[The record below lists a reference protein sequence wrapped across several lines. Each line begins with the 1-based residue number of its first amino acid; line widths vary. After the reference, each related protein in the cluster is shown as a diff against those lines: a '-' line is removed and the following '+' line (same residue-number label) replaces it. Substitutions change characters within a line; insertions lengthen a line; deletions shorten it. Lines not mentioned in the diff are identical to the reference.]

1 MDQPI
6 EEKRPDICHRC
17 LQPVMEKARRCPH
30 CSHPIQRTVNARL
43 MLGLL
48 GLMVFVVVAIFAA
61 VGLTHSG
68 NVPSDDNQRPVDVK
82 PALGQ

>member
-1 MDQPI
+1 M
-6 EEKRPDICHRC
+6 
-17 LQPVMEKARRCPH
+17 
-30 CSHPIQRTVNARL
+30 NARL